1 MAEGWHPA
9 VSLGSAEGTGTA
21 MAQTPRVPAGMGAA
35 PSPLHAGGSGIRYA
49 LFGLPALLL
58 GLCFPCHQY
67 LAAIGLKF
75 SAFCNLEKPWACEV
89 GFGGL

>member
-9 VSLGSAEGTGTA
+9 VSLGSTEGSGTA
-21 MAQTPRVPAGMGAA
+21 ITHMPRVPAGMGAA
-35 PSPLHAGGSGIRYA
+35 PWPLCAGSSGIRYA
-49 LFGLPALLL
+49 LFGLTALLL
-58 GLCFPCHQY
+58 GLCSPCHQH